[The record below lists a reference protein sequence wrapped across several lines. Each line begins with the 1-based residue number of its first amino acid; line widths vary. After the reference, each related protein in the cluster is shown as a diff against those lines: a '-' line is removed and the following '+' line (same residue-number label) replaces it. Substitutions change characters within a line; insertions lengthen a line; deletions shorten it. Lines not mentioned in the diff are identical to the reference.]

1 MYVFE
6 TWMVINTSV
15 TLNSHIYSNLQI
27 ENKKNTCVN
36 VHVCV
41 LCLSLLNV

>member
-27 ENKKNTCVN
+27 ENMKNTCVN

-41 LCLSLLNV
+41 LCLPLLNL